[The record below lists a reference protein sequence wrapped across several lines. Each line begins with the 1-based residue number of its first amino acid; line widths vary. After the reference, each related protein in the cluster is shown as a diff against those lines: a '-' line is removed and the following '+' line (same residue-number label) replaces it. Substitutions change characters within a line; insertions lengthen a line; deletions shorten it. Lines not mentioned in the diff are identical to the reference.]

1 MLPSDLKPE
10 QFTGYPPKARK
21 LVLAH
26 LGTLQQLPLSFVP
39 S

>member
-1 MLPSDLKPE
+1 MLPGDLKPE

-26 LGTLQQLPLSFVP
+26 LGTL
-39 S
+39 